1 MRSTLLILASLVLA
15 ACTGADRSL
24 GYTVTDSAGVTI
36 VENRPTRVRGAE
48 EWSLSADPE
57 LEMHPGIGPL
67 PQLRQVAGL
76 APLSGERV
84 AVLNQGFHEVLI
96 FHKEGELLT
105 RFGREGDGPGEFR
118 QLSSVIPMPGDSVGI
133 YDSGLRVLSVFDGRG
148 RLGRTVQLEEAER
161 RRTQSFLLP
170 LPDDEMVFFTVGG
183 PGVGFREGVF
193 RVNTE
198 SFRLGPEGDRRA
210 TYGPF
215 PGAEVFG
222 GMEGAGYALFGAT
235 THATT
240 VGHRLVVGT
249 AETPEIRYFDTTGA
263 LERVVRWPDHD
274 RTITPR
280 HEEAFFDA
288 ALVAEPQFSPAALR
302 DILARVPRASHVP
315 PYDGLMGSDDG
326 HVWVRSY
333 MAPGPLIRGRRPP
346 HQEWLVFDSLG
357 VLAARVETPEG
368 LNPFLVATSRVW
380 GAFTAEDGTES
391 VRAYPLQRSEG

>member
-48 EWSLSADPE
+48 EWSLSANPE
-57 LEMHPGIGPL
+57 LEMHPGVGPL

-96 FHKEGELLT
+96 FHKEGEVLT
-105 RFGREGDGPGEFR
+105 RFGGEGDGPGEFR
-118 QLSSVIPMPGDSVGI
+118 QLTSVVPMPGDSVGV
-133 YDSGLRVLSVFDGRG
+133 YDSRLRVLSVFDGRG
-148 RLGRTVQLEEAER
+148 RLGRSVHLEEAVR
-161 RRTQSFLLP
+161 RGFQSFLLP
-170 LPDDEMVFFTVGG
+170 LPGGEMVFFTVGG

-193 RVNTE
+193 RARTE
-198 SFRLGPEGDRRA
+198 SLRLGPEGDQRA

-222 GMEGAGYALFGAT
+222 GMEGAGYVLFGAT
-235 THATT
+235 TYATT

-249 AETPEIRYFDTTGA
+249 AETPEIRLFDTTGA

-274 RTITPR
+274 RAITPR
-280 HEEAFFDA
+280 HERAFFDA
-288 ALVAEPQFSPAALR
+288 ALLAEPQYSPAALR
-302 DILARVPRASHVP
+302 DILSRVPRATRLPS
-315 PYDGLMGSDDG
+315 YDGLMGSDDG

-333 MAPGPLIRGRRPP
+333 MGPGHSIRGQRPP

-368 LNPFLVATSRVW
+368 LNPFLVADSRVW
-380 GAFTAEDGTES
+380 GAFNAEDGTES
-391 VRAYPLQRSEG
+391 VRAYSLQRSER